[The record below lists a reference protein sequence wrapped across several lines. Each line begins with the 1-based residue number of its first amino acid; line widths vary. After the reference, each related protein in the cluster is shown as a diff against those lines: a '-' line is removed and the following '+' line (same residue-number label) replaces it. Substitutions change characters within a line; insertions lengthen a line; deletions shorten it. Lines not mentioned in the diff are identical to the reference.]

1 MVFVCYPIIQL
12 FSYSVNHYS
21 FVIILLPLPPH
32 FFKIKTMNLPTTYT
46 LQAVLK
52 NSAALFG
59 DQTALRFVNHTA
71 ISFRQLAAMA
81 LKIGFYLRE
90 KGVKQ
95 QDKVAILSEN
105 MPNWGVT
112 YFAVASAGMVI
123 VPVLADFS
131 TTEVNNILVHSDTKT
146 LFLSK
151 KMATKH
157 GDALKFDGDIIYIE
171 DFSSK
176 ETGDTVEAFVD
187 SNAEAFARYEAPEVT
202 ENDLAS
208 IIYTS
213 GTTGRN
219 KGVMLSHIN
228 IVYDAVKILTVQSVD
243 TGDSMLS
250 VLPLAHSY
258 ECTLGFVLPV
268 MRGATVYYMEKPP
281 TASHLLPA
289 LQKVK
294 PTHILTVPLIIEK
307 IFKTTI
313 KPKLTANF
321 ALKLLY
327 KIGFIR
333 QQLHKKAG
341 KQLMEKF
348 GGRLI
353 FFGIGGAPLNP
364 EVEKFLLDS
373 KVIPYA
379 IGYGMTETAPITV
392 AGGVGK
398 THLQG
403 IGKVME
409 GVELRIDNPHPK
421 TGEGEI
427 VVRGKMV
434 MLGYYKDP
442 EATREVLSEDGWLR
456 TGDLGVIKKGIVY
469 IKGRS
474 KNMILGASGEN
485 IYPEEIEAVIN
496 SQDAVS
502 DSLVYQANGKLIAL
516 IQFERA
522 TLTAA
527 IEDFWQMDM
536 THRMEYNVTHTQE
549 DKEKAY
555 FQNLKKGI
563 NEQFGKYS
571 QIADIETRF
580 EPFEKTATQK
590 IKRYLYC

>member
-1 MVFVCYPIIQL
+1 MQQ
-12 FSYSVNHYS
+12 
-21 FVIILLPLPPH
+21 
-32 FFKIKTMNLPTTYT
+32 LPTKYT
-46 LQAVLK
+46 LQAVLR

-59 DQTALRFVNHTA
+59 DKLALSFVGNTE
-71 ISFRQLAAMA
+71 ISYNKMA
-81 LKIGFYLRE
+81 EMARKIGFYLQE
-90 KGVKQ
+90 KKIHLH
-95 QDKVAILSEN
+95 DKIAILSEN
-105 MPNWGVT
+105 MPHWGVA

-123 VPVLADFS
+123 VPILADFS
-131 TTEVNNILVHSDTKT
+131 TTEVNNILEHSDSKM

-151 KMATKH
+151 KMAAKH
-157 GDALKFDGDIIYIE
+157 DDALKFDGGIIYI
-171 DFSSK
+171 DNFSSAK
-176 ETGDTVEAFVD
+176 EGEAGIEEFTEKNAGD
-187 SNAEAFARYEAPEVT
+187 FAAYQAPEIE

-219 KGVMLSHIN
+219 KGVMLSNLN
-228 IVYDAVKILTVQSVD
+228 IVYDTIKILPVQPVLP
-243 TGDSMLS
+243 TDSLVS

-268 MRGATVYYMEKPP
+268 MCGATIYYLDKPP

-289 LQKVK
+289 LQQVK
-294 PTHILTVPLIIEK
+294 PTLMLSVPLIIEK
-307 IFKTTI
+307 IYKLQI
-313 KPKLTANF
+313 KPQLTGNF
-321 ALKLLY
+321 FMKFLY

-333 QQLHKKAG
+333 KQLDKVAG

-348 GGRLI
+348 GGRLT

-364 EVEKFLLDS
+364 EVEKFLINS
-373 KVIPYA
+373 GIPYA
-379 IGYGMTETAPITV
+379 IGYGMTETSPITV

-398 THLQG
+398 THFQG
-403 IGKVME
+403 IGEVLD
-409 GVELRIDNPHPK
+409 GVELYIDNPHPK

-427 VVRGKMV
+427 VLRGKMV
-434 MLGYYKDP
+434 MQGYYKDP
-442 EATREVLSEDGWLR
+442 EATREVLGEDGWLR

-496 SQDAVS
+496 SQDVVS
-502 DSLVYQANGKLIAL
+502 ESLVCQVNGKLIAKIYCEKAML
-516 IQFERA
+516 D
-522 TLTAA
+522 AA
-527 IEDFWQMDM
+527 IENYWQQDM
-536 THRMEYNVTHTQE
+536 THYIEFNTTHSLEEKT
-549 DKEKAY
+549 KAY
-555 FQNLKKGI
+555 FQNLKKEI

-571 QIADIETRF
+571 QIADFELRS